1 MARRT
6 REQPLSIMAK
16 VVIKLAAAMGI
27 SMVTMILMAQ
37 ILRNK
42 YLTPVD
48 LGWMT
53 LRPILVRI
61 IVELKLMARNLKS

>member
-1 MARRT
+1 
-6 REQPLSIMAK
+6 MAK

-53 LRPILVRI
+53 LRPILVKI
-61 IVELKLMARNLKS
+61 IVELKLMTRNLKS